1 MAHWFIMAYLDFN
14 ATTPVRP
21 LAVEEMHECLR
32 GKPGNPSSVHRYG
45 QEAARLRELARE
57 RVARAAGT
65 LPTRVVF
72 TSGGTEADNLALRG
86 VLDPREGRG
95 RHLITA
101 TTEHEAV
108 LHTSLELG
116 RGGWEV
122 TVLEVDREGRI
133 DPRAVR
139 DAVRPD
145 TALVSLMAA
154 NNETGVLLDLAAIGT
169 ICRERGVLFHTD
181 AVQYFGK
188 IPFPFDD
195 LPVDLAS
202 ISSHKIGGPKGA
214 GALLV
219 GRGID
224 VHPLFTGGGQEK
236 KVRPGTENLPGIVG
250 FGKAA
255 ELAAEELP
263 RESRRIRALR
273 DRLEGGIRTAIPETT
288 VNGENAERLPNTSN
302 VSFSGID
309 GHDLLVAL
317 ALEGFAVSTG
327 AACHAGAAEPS
338 HVILAMGR
346 AREHASGSIRFS
358 LGWETTDD
366 QIDRLLQILPELVR
380 RLQSTAITLRG
391 ESSPT

>member
-1 MAHWFIMAYLDFN
+1 M
-14 ATTPVRP
+14 
-21 LAVEEMHECLR
+21 LACLK
-32 GKPGNPSSVHRYG
+32 GKPGNPSSVHRFG
-45 QEAARLRELARE
+45 QEAARLRETARS
-57 RVARAAGT
+57 RVAKAAGT
-65 LPTRVVF
+65 APEQVVF

-86 VLDPREGRG
+86 VLHANRSRT
-95 RHLITA
+95 HLITA

-108 LHTSLELG
+108 LHTSLDFE
-116 RGGWEV
+116 RTGWEV
-122 TVLEVDREGRI
+122 TVLDVDHEGRI

-139 DAVRPD
+139 AAIRPD

-154 NNETGVLLDLAAIGT
+154 NNETGVLLDLGAIGA
-169 ICRERGVLFHTD
+169 ICREKGVLFHTD

-188 IPFPFDD
+188 LVFPFDD
-195 LPVDLAS
+195 LPIDLAS

-219 GRGID
+219 GRGVD
-224 VHPLFTGGGQEK
+224 LQPLFTGGGQEK

-263 RESRRIRALR
+263 RESRRVRALR
-273 DRLEGGIRTAIPETT
+273 DRLEGGIRAAIPDTT

-302 VSFSGID
+302 VSFLGID

-317 ALEGFAVSTG
+317 DLEGFAVSTG
-327 AACHAGAAEPS
+327 AACHAGATEPS

-346 AREHASGSIRFS
+346 ARELASGSIRFS

-366 QIDRLLQILPELVR
+366 QIDRLLATLPGLVR
-380 RLQSTAITLRG
+380 RMQSTAITLRG
-391 ESSPT
+391 ESSQT

>member
-1 MAHWFIMAYLDFN
+1 MAHWIIMAYLDFN

-21 LAVEEMHECLR
+21 LAVEEMLACLK
-32 GKPGNPSSVHRYG
+32 GKPGNPSSVHRFG
-45 QEAARLRELARE
+45 QEAARLREMARS
-57 RVARAAGT
+57 RVAKAAGT
-65 LPTRVVF
+65 APERVVF

-86 VLDPREGRG
+86 VLHANRSRA
-95 RHLITA
+95 HLITA

-108 LHTSLELG
+108 LHTSLDFG
-116 RGGWEV
+116 RTGWEI
-122 TVLEVDREGRI
+122 TVLDVDREGRI

-139 DAVRPD
+139 AAIRPD

-154 NNETGVLLDLAAIGT
+154 NNETGVLLDLGAIGA
-169 ICRERGVLFHTD
+169 ICREKGVLFHTD

-188 IPFPFDD
+188 LPFPFDE
-195 LPVDLAS
+195 LPIDLAS

-219 GRGID
+219 GRGVD
-224 VHPLFTGGGQEK
+224 LHPLFTGGGQEK

-263 RESRRIRALR
+263 RESRRVRGLR
-273 DRLEGGIRTAIPETT
+273 DRLEGGIRAAIPDTT

-302 VSFSGID
+302 VSFFGID

-317 ALEGFAVSTG
+317 DLEGFAVSTG
-327 AACHAGAAEPS
+327 AACHAGASEPS
-338 HVILAMGR
+338 HVILALGR
-346 AREHASGSIRFS
+346 ARELASGSIRFS

-366 QIDRLLQILPELVR
+366 QIDRLLATLPGLVR
-380 RLQSTAITLRG
+380 RMQSTAITLRG
-391 ESSPT
+391 ESSQT

>member
-1 MAHWFIMAYLDFN
+1 MAYLDFN

-21 LAVEEMHECLR
+21 LAAEEMLACLR
-32 GKPGNPSSVHRYG
+32 GNPGNPSSVHRFG
-45 QEAARLRELARE
+45 QEAAHLRETARK
-57 RVARAAGT
+57 RVAAAAGT
-65 LPTRVVF
+65 TPDRVIF
-72 TSGGTEADNLALRG
+72 TSGGTEADNLALKGLRNA
-86 VLDPREGRG
+86 RRSG
-95 RHLITA
+95 RHLVTA
-101 TTEHEAV
+101 ATEHEAV
-108 LHTSLELG
+108 LHTSLDLG
-116 RGGWEV
+116 RNGWDV
-122 TVLEVDREGRI
+122 SVLEVDREGRI
-133 DPRAVR
+133 APEAVHS
-139 DAVRPD
+139 ALRPD

-154 NNETGVLLDLAAIGT
+154 NNETGVLLDLEAIGS
-169 ICRERGVLFHTD
+169 ICRKHGALFHTD

-188 IPFPFDD
+188 IRFDFD
-195 LPVDLAS
+195 GLPIDLAS

-219 GRGID
+219 GKGIE

-273 DRLEGGIRTAIPETT
+273 DRLEGGIRSAIPEAT

-302 VSFSGID
+302 VSFPGID

-317 ALEGFAVSTG
+317 DLEGFAVSTG

-346 AREHASGSIRFS
+346 ARELASGSIRFS

-366 QIDRLLQILPELVR
+366 QIDQLLQTLPELVR
-380 RLQSTAITLRG
+380 RMQSTAITLRG
-391 ESSPT
+391 ETSQT